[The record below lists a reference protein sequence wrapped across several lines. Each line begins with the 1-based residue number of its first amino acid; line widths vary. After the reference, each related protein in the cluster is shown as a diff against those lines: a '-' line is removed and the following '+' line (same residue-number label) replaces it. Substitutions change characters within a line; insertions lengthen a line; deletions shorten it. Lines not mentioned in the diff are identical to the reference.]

1 MLPSSHHH
9 SRLSLRRLLPSFPNQ
24 LSHSHTRPLRRNHS
38 RIHSVALPVANSKE
52 DEELSPVSAAAVA
65 AAIRRASPASP
76 VEFTRCRPD
85 EEARKGGSL
94 MPSSDFQRLCVEQLQ
109 LFRMV
114 VTSDAILSVYVRPAG
129 SYIMDQLELHRVVFF
144 PGVDVSDS
152 SDCVALV
159 CNFSVVAGLRGAEAA
174 LSKQE
179 LDFIPEYGA
188 MVFPL
193 VKHPFIVGFLVAE
206 IPNLEPETCVSSE
219 STQVDVPNLSQNHSS
234 YEEPLGIQPYKED
247 LVKSCHITLEERS
260 RAVMISQSLATA
272 YVMDQKAMLL
282 QQTSWQNN
290 VRMGQLV
297 EQIRGP
303 LSSIRALAKMLT
315 AYVKKSQIPYDIV
328 EDILVQGNHMRDAL
342 QQIQDAVYL
351 TKANIVRHN
360 EDTMKRMN
368 GQKAN
373 VSLNPLTPFLPYY
386 NSEDEETENIIKF
399 DSLVPSLSSE
409 KQDIEIPM
417 PPLWLA
423 PLQEHDTRPCNVS
436 EILKDLV
443 GAAVVLAY
451 KQNRSVEL
459 SGTSASLQVAVEESA
474 LRQALSNLIE
484 GALLRTQIGG
494 QVQIYSG
501 GAPAGGA
508 LVLIDDD
515 GPDMQYLTQMHSL
528 TPFGTD
534 LLAEGMLED
543 NMAWNFIAGL
553 TVAREILE
561 SFGCVV
567 RVISPRKLDSAFGTG
582 GTRIELW
589 LPSVQSNSLREGAH
603 DA

>member
-272 YVMDQKAMLL
+272 YVMDQKAILL

-297 EQIRGP
+297 E
-303 LSSIRALAKMLT
+303 
-315 AYVKKSQIPYDIV
+315 QIPYDIV